1 MHLPPFRS
9 PLRPPVAVV
18 AGLALMAL
26 PSVATALAPEYEVVE
41 QVWTYAQPKAVVL
54 SPDEATAYVTNF
66 GRRNTKNISIYRTDT
81 MEETGTIDFPGNCV
95 EAVITADGRTMYS
108 SNFLLALVEVID
120 LESRTV
126 VAEIAVGS
134 NPKALTLS
142 ADEQT
147 LYVSN
152 WSTNDV
158 SVVDLAQ
165 RKESRRL
172 AVGNHPRGLALGA
185 GGVLIVANNA
195 DDTLSFIDTSTFE
208 ELREP
213 IECGRFPRHVITSP
227 EGRLA
232 YVSAQSSAAVF
243 AVDVATGE
251 VLGKWAAGFNPKT
264 IAVTADGRYVFA
276 AASAAN
282 EVVGIDTE
290 DGTTHEYPVHG
301 IRRPCGL
308 DVTGDGRRI
317 YVTGWEDFHLYAL
330 QRTEPDPDP
339 APEPAE

>member
-9 PLRPPVAVV
+9 PLRPVV
-18 AGLALMAL
+18 SLIAGFALVAL
-26 PSVATALAPEYEVVE
+26 PSVATALAPKYEVVE
-41 QVWTYAQPKAVVL
+41 RVWTYAQPKWVVL

-66 GRRNTKNISIYRTDT
+66 GRRDSKNISIYRTDT

-95 EAVITADGRTMYS
+95 EAVITADGRTMYAT
-108 SNFLLALVEVID
+108 NFHLDLVEVID
-120 LESRTV
+120 LESRS
-126 VAEIAVGS
+126 VATEIAVGA
-134 NPKALTLS
+134 NPKALALS

-158 SVVDLAQ
+158 SVVDLVE
-165 RKESRRL
+165 RKELRRL
-172 AVGNHPRGLALGA
+172 TVGNHPRGLALGA
-185 GGVLIVANNA
+185 GGVLIVGNHA
-195 DDTLSFIDTSTFE
+195 DHTLSFIDTSTFE

-213 IECGRFPRHVITSP
+213 VACGLFPRTVITSP
-227 EGRLA
+227 DGRLA

-243 AVDVATGE
+243 QLDVATGE
-251 VLGKWAAGFNPKT
+251 VLQKWAAGFSPKT
-264 IAVTADGRYVFA
+264 IAITADGRYVFA
-276 AASAAN
+276 AANAAN

-290 DGTTHEYPVHG
+290 DGTSHEYRIHG

-317 YVTGWEDFHLYAL
+317 YVTGWEDFHLYVLERQGGSVDSGA
-330 QRTEPDPDP
+330 
-339 APEPAE
+339 